1 MKSFLILTAAVY
13 MKAVSAVAPLIRLLC
28 AGATAICLQ
37 ATAADIRVLAP
48 NAAKESVSEAVT
60 TFENSSGN
68 KVIVSWAGTEAIT
81 KRITE
86 GEVVD
91 IVVNAAQNIDRL
103 ITEGKLSQGSR
114 TDFAKS
120 SIGVAVAS
128 FAPRPD
134 VSSIEGLKSALLSA
148 KSIVISSG
156 TSGRYLS
163 ELFSKLGVDKQIKS
177 KVKQP
182 SSGAQIGDI
191 LAAGEAE
198 LGFQQVSELLHVK
211 GIQFLGPIPAKI
223 QNYTIYSGAAHRQAP
238 QPEAARAFLRVL
250 REPATAAVVRKSG
263 MEPL

>member
-1 MKSFLILTAAVY
+1 M
-13 MKAVSAVAPLIRLLC
+13 LC
-28 AGATAICLQ
+28 AGAAASCLQ

-60 TFENSSGN
+60 TFEKSSGN

-86 GEVVD
+86 GEVAD
-91 IVVNAAQNIDRL
+91 IVVNAAQNIERL
-103 ITEGKLSQGSR
+103 TTEGKLSQGSR
-114 TDFAKS
+114 TDFARS
-120 SIGVAVAS
+120 SIGVAVAPS
-128 FAPRPD
+128 ARRPD
-134 VSSIEGLKSALLSA
+134 VSSIEGLKSALLGA

-163 ELFSKLGVDKQIKS
+163 DLFNRLGVGEQIKA
-177 KVKQP
+177 KIKQP
-182 SSGAQIGDI
+182 PSGAQIGDL

-211 GIQFLGPIPAKI
+211 GIQFLGQIPAEI
-223 QNYTIYSGAAHRQAP
+223 QSYTVYSGAAHSQSS
-238 QPEAARAFLRVL
+238 QSEAALAFLKVL
-250 REPATAAVVRKSG
+250 RQPGTAAIVRKSG

>member
-1 MKSFLILTAAVY
+1 MKPISV
-13 MKAVSAVAPLIRLLC
+13 VSLLIRLFC
-28 AGATAICLQ
+28 VGAAITCLK

-48 NAAKESVSEAVT
+48 NAAKESVSEAVI
-60 TFENSSGN
+60 TFEKSSGN
-68 KVIVSWAGTEAIT
+68 RVIVSWAGTEAIT

-103 ITEGKLSQGSR
+103 TNEGKLSEGSR
-114 TDFAKS
+114 TDFARS
-120 SIGVAVAS
+120 SIGVAVAPS
-128 FAPRPD
+128 AARPD
-134 VSSIEGLKSALLSA
+134 VSSIEGLKSALLGA

-163 ELFSKLGVDKQIKS
+163 DLFSRLGVGEQIKA

-182 SSGAQIGDI
+182 PSGAQIGDI

-211 GIQFLGPIPAKI
+211 GIQFLGPIPAEI
-223 QNYTIYSGAAHRQAP
+223 QNYTIYSGAAHSQAP
-238 QPEAARAFLRVL
+238 QPDAARAFLRVL
-250 REPATAAVVRKSG
+250 RQPETAAVVRKSG